1 MRVYSEFI
9 SNDARVF
16 NCGAFVKNELR
27 KRKVVQHMYD
37 SGHSITP
44 CFARP
49 DALGS

>member
-27 KRKVVQHMYD
+27 APKVLQRMYD
-37 SGHSITP
+37 SERSIE
-44 CFARP
+44 
-49 DALGS
+49 ALLGEH